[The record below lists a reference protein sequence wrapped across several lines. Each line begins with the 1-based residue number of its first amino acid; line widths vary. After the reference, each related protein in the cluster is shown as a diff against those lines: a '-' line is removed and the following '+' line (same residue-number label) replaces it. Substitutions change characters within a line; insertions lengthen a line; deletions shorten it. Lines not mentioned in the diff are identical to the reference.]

1 MKTRFL
7 LSILATLACGAALGG
22 AARPQPVQIDFVAR
36 SAQGDMYSARTSD
49 NKDEYIGCG
58 VRGVA
63 GALQAFC
70 QAGLKNPDTHPDE
83 VINCFTLDPTMI
95 EAIHSIGDFSFI
107 TFRWNE
113 NFECT
118 FIGSSTQSFYR
129 PHFTAVNT

>member
-7 LSILATLACGAALGG
+7 LSILATLVCGAALGG
-22 AARPQPVQIDFVAR
+22 AVRPQPVQIDFVAR

-49 NKDEYIGCG
+49 NNNEYIGCG
-58 VRGVA
+58 VRAATGV
-63 GALQAFC
+63 LQAFC
-70 QAGLKNPDTHPDE
+70 QAGLKDPDQNPTE

-113 NFECT
+113 DFECT
-118 FIGSSTQSFYR
+118 FVGTSTQSFYL
-129 PHFTAVNT
+129 PDFKAKK